1 MSTERRWQAIA
12 VDDEEGEDRES
23 DCGFASRWQR
33 ADPGPTTPAPPL
45 VRHLAV
51 LLLLMQV
58 FVSHLRYLLMH
69 FLYTAATGS

>member
-12 VDDEEGEDRES
+12 VVDEEDEDKKS

-45 VRHLAV
+45 VRHLA
-51 LLLLMQV
+51 LLLSLMQV
-58 FVSHLRYLLMH
+58 FVSQLCYLLMH
-69 FLYTAATGS
+69 VLKDVLC